1 MVTISHIKGRV
12 FAGHYSTNTLGH
24 TLHEY
29 HREYA
34 TLMLLLE
41 ARNTQRVFLI
51 YSRLLPRPCSMLRV
65 FAVVLS
71 RLFLT

>member
-29 HREYA
+29 HREYVS
-34 TLMLLLE
+34 LMLLLE

-51 YSRLLPRPCSMLRV
+51 YSRPLPRQCPMQRV
-65 FAVVLS
+65 LEIALP
-71 RLFLT
+71 RLFFT